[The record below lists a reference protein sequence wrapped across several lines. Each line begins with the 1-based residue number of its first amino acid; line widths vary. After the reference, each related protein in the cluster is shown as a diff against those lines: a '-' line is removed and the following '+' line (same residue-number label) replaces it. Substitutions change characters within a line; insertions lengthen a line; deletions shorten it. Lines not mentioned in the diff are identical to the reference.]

1 MRLLATARQIFQR
14 HWRGQPRKVLRVWS
28 EHGWKGLRLRFID
41 AIGHH
46 RPIDQCYADWIEL
59 YDTLTE
65 SARRRLRTEM
75 ARWDAA
81 PHISVL
87 MLVENP
93 DLRRLRAAVQSVCA
107 QLYSHWE
114 LCICD
119 DASTPAATREE
130 LQSIARQDRRIR
142 LLLRE
147 PKADIRTSL
156 NTALAAASGEFISLL
171 DCNDLLSE
179 QAFYWVAK
187 ELIENPAVDM
197 IFSDEDR
204 IAADGRRFEP
214 YFKPDWNP
222 ALMLSRNAFGHLG
235 VFRRSLLKKLGGF
248 RLGFTHASQHDLV
261 LRCAGETRP
270 DRIRHIPR
278 VLYHRREP
286 AVGIETMGSV
296 GDAGRRA
303 IEQYLAGLGVHAV
316 VTCSSER
323 FYQVEY
329 EVVSPVPRIS
339 ILIPTTGAARL
350 LEPCTQSIRKL
361 TTYENFEVLLLVNER
376 HRNAPGKVK
385 LLDRLA
391 ATPRMRVL
399 TYPDRPFN
407 YSGVNNWGAGQA
419 SGDLLC
425 FLNDDTTITT
435 PSWLERLVARVL
447 LPGVAAA
454 GPMLFYPND
463 TIQHAGTILGLGGVA
478 GHACHGQPRSNR
490 GYFDRGCLEQDV
502 SCVTAACMMIRR
514 SVFQD
519 LRGFDEQLPI
529 AFNDVDLCVRI
540 RAAGWRIIWTPT
552 VELYHHES
560 VSTGRHDSR
569 ARADQFAKDAALM
582 RKRWGPVL
590 DSDPCYNP
598 NLSLRHQ
605 FHLAFP
611 PRHQAIGRQ

>member
-1 MRLLATARQIFQR
+1 MRSFTTARQIFQR
-14 HWRGQPRKVLRVWS
+14 HWKDLPRKVLRVWS
-28 EHGWKGLRLRFID
+28 EHGWKGLWARVID

-46 RPIDQCYADWIEL
+46 RPIDQFYADWIEL

-65 SARRRLRTEM
+65 SARRRMRTEM
-75 ARWDAA
+75 AGWDAA

-87 MLVENP
+87 MPVEKP
-93 DLRRLRAAVQSVCA
+93 DLRLLRATVQSVCA

-114 LCICD
+114 LCICE
-119 DASTPAATREE
+119 DASTPAGTREE
-130 LQSIARQDRRIR
+130 LQSIAQQDRRIR
-142 LLLRE
+142 LLPRE
-147 PKADIRTSL
+147 PNAGICTSL

-187 ELIENPAVDM
+187 ELIENPAADM

-204 IAADGRRFEP
+204 IATDGRRFDP

-235 VFRRSLLKKLGGF
+235 VFRRSLLKKVGGF

-286 AVGIETMGSV
+286 AVGVETKGSV

-303 IEQYLAGLGVHAV
+303 IEQYLAGLGVRAA

-329 EVVSPVPRIS
+329 EVASPAPRIS

-350 LEPCTQSIRKL
+350 LEPCIKSIREL

-376 HRNAPGKVK
+376 QRHAPEKVK

-407 YSGVNNWGAGQA
+407 YSAVNNWGAGQA

-425 FLNDDTTITT
+425 FLNDDTTIIT

-447 LPGVAAA
+447 LPVVAAA

-519 LRGFDEQLPI
+519 LRGFDERLAV

-552 VELYHHES
+552 VELYHRES
-560 VSTGRHDSR
+560 VSTGRHDCP
-569 ARADQFAKDAALM
+569 ARSDQFAREAALM

-590 DSDPCYNP
+590 DSDPYYNP

-611 PRHQAIGRQ
+611 PRHRAIGRG

>member
-1 MRLLATARQIFQR
+1 MRSLTAARQIFQR
-14 HWRGQPRKVLRVWS
+14 YWRQPRKVLKVWS
-28 EHGWKGLRLRFID
+28 EHGWKGLWARVID
-41 AIGHH
+41 ALGHH
-46 RPIDQCYADWIEL
+46 RPIDQFYSDWIEL
-59 YDTLTE
+59 YDTLSE
-65 SARRRLRTEM
+65 NARRRMRTEI
-75 ARWDAA
+75 AGWDTT

-87 MLVENP
+87 MAVENP
-93 DLRRLRAAVQSVCA
+93 DLPRLRAAIESVCA
-107 QLYSHWE
+107 QLYSHWG
-114 LCICD
+114 LFICD
-119 DASTPAATREE
+119 DASTTAGTHEE
-130 LQSIARQDRRIR
+130 LQSITRQDRRIR
-142 LLLRE
+142 VLLRK
-147 PKADIRTSL
+147 PKAGICTSL
-156 NTALAAASGEFISLL
+156 NTALAAAPGEFIALL

-179 QAFYWVAK
+179 HALYWVAK
-187 ELIENPAVDM
+187 EIIANPAADM

-204 IAADGRRFEP
+204 VAGDGRRFDP

-235 VFRRSLLKKLGGF
+235 VFRRSLLQKLGGF
-248 RLGFTHASQHDLV
+248 RLSLTHGGQHDLV

-278 VLYHRREP
+278 VLYHRRAP
-286 AVGIETMGSV
+286 AFGIETMCSAG
-296 GDAGRRA
+296 GAGRGA
-303 IEQYLAGLGVHAV
+303 IEQYLASLGVRAAV
-316 VTCSSER
+316 TLSSGR
-323 FYQVEY
+323 FYRVEY
-329 EVVSPVPRIS
+329 EVVSPAPRIS

-350 LEPCTQSIRKL
+350 LEPCIQSIKKL

-391 ATPRMRVL
+391 ATPRLRVL
-399 TYPDRPFN
+399 TYPDQPFN
-407 YSGVNNWGAGQA
+407 YSEVNNWGAGQA

-425 FLNDDTTITT
+425 FLNDDTTIIT
-435 PSWLERLVARVL
+435 PSWLERLTTRVL

-454 GPMLFYPND
+454 GPMLFYPED
-463 TIQHAGTILGLGGVA
+463 IIQHAGTILGLGGIA
-478 GHACHGQPRSNR
+478 GHACHGHPRGSC
-490 GYFDRGCLEQDV
+490 GYFDRACLEQDV
-502 SCVTAACMMIRR
+502 SCITAACMMIRR

-519 LRGFDEQLPI
+519 LQGFDGQLAI

-569 ARADQFAKDAALM
+569 TRVDQFASESALM

-590 DSDPCYNP
+590 DSDPYYSP
-598 NLSLRHQ
+598 NLSLRRQ

-611 PRHQAIGRQ
+611 PRHRVTRR

>member
-1 MRLLATARQIFQR
+1 MRSLTTARQIFQR
-14 HWRGQPRKVLRVWS
+14 YWRQPRKVLKVWS
-28 EHGWKGLRLRFID
+28 EHGWKGLWLRIID

-46 RPIDQCYADWIEL
+46 RPIDQFYADWIEL
-59 YDTLTE
+59 YDTVTE
-65 SARRRLRTEM
+65 SARWRMRTEM
-75 ARWDAA
+75 AGWDAA

-87 MLVENP
+87 MPVEKP
-93 DLRRLRAAVQSVCA
+93 DLRLLRAAVQSVCA

-114 LCICD
+114 LCIYE
-119 DASTPAATREE
+119 DASTPAETREE
-130 LQSIARQDRRIR
+130 LQSIAQQDRRIR
-142 LLLRE
+142 LLPRE
-147 PKADIRTSL
+147 PKAEICTSL

-179 QAFYWVAK
+179 QAFYWVVK
-187 ELIENPAVDM
+187 ELIENPATDM

-204 IAADGRRFEP
+204 IAANGRRFEP

-235 VFRRSLLKKLGGF
+235 VFRRSLLKKLGGLH
-248 RLGFTHASQHDLV
+248 LGFNQGNQHDLV
-261 LRCAGETRP
+261 LRCARETRP

-278 VLYHRREP
+278 VLYHRRAP

-296 GDAGRRA
+296 GDAGQGA
-303 IEQYLAGLGVHAV
+303 IEQYLASLGIRAA
-316 VTCSSER
+316 VTCSTER
-323 FYQVEY
+323 FYRLEY

-350 LEPCTQSIRKL
+350 LEPCIQSIKKL

-376 HRNAPGKVK
+376 HRNAPGTVK

-391 ATPRMRVL
+391 ATPRLRIL

-407 YSGVNNWGAGQA
+407 YSEVNNWGAGQA

-425 FLNDDTTITT
+425 FLNDDTTIIT
-435 PSWLERLVARVL
+435 PSWLERLATRVL

-454 GPMLFYPND
+454 GPMLFYPED
-463 TIQHAGTILGLGGVA
+463 TIQHAGTILGLGGIA
-478 GHACHGQPRSNR
+478 GHACHGHPRGNC
-490 GYFDRGCLEQDV
+490 GYFDRACLEQDV
-502 SCVTAACMMIRR
+502 SCITAACMMIRR
-514 SVFQD
+514 SVFRD
-519 LRGFDEQLPI
+519 LRGFDEQLAV

-540 RAAGWRIIWTPT
+540 RTAGWRIIWTPT

-569 ARADQFAKDAALM
+569 ARVDQFASEVALM

-590 DSDPCYNP
+590 DSDPYYSP
-598 NLSLRHQ
+598 NLSLRRQ
-605 FHLAFP
+605 FYLAFP
-611 PRHQAIGRQ
+611 PRHQVTSR